1 MRRIQYR
8 LLAIIIFIG
17 VIGMI
22 APIMYTKSLA
32 LNQAK
37 DSIIEKLRSHSKTFM
52 TVSYTHLRAHET

>member
-17 VIGMI
+17 IIGMI
-22 APIMYTKSLA
+22 APITYTNTLA

-37 DSIIEKLRSHSKTFM
+37 DTIIDKLRSHSKTFM
-52 TVSYTHLRAHET
+52 AVSYTHLPSPRD